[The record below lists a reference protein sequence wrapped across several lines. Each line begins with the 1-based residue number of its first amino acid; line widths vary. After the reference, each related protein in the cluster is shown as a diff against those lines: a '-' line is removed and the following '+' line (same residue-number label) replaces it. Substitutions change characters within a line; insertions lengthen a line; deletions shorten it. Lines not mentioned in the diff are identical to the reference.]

1 MTERK
6 KCYVQGAEKEFAVG
20 VCELSSF
27 WGKRSSEGV
36 WGQFHAQVESPGG
49 QLGIVALAPVMAAES
64 RVELR
69 RGHNV
74 RTGASSG

>member
-1 MTERK
+1 M
-6 KCYVQGAEKEFAVG
+6 
-20 VCELSSF
+20 
-27 WGKRSSEGV
+27 
-36 WGQFHAQVESPGG
+36 QVESPGG
-49 QLGIVALAPVMAAES
+49 PELGIVASTPVMAAES

>member
-1 MTERK
+1 MLVLGKEG
-6 KCYVQGAEKEFAVG
+6 VQKV
-20 VCELSSF
+20 F
-27 WGKRSSEGV
+27 WGSFMCKLKAQEG
-36 WGQFHAQVESPGG
+36 S
-49 QLGIVALAPVMAAES
+49 LGIVASTPVMAAEW

>member
-1 MTERK
+1 MLVFGERG
-6 KCYVQGAEKEFAVG
+6 VQKVFGR
-20 VCELSSF
+20 SF
-27 WGKRSSEGV
+27 HVR
-36 WGQFHAQVESPGG
+36 VESPGG
-49 QLGIVALAPVMAAES
+49 QLGIVTSTPVTAAEW